1 MKNFKIFILSTITL
15 YWTAPPFING
25 LLPAVLVIR
34 GGIPKKKKYSIQYKI
49 LSVKPHTERNFV
61 LTDDNSYP

>member
-34 GGIPKKKKYSIQYKI
+34 GGIPKKKNIPYNTKF
-49 LSVKPHTERNFV
+49 LV
-61 LTDDNSYP
+61 